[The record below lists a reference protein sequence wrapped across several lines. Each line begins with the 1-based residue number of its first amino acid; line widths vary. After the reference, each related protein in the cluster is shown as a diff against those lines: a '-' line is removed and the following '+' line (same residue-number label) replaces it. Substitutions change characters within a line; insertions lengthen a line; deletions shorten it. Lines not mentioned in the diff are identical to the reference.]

1 MKSSLSYIFDDEY
14 FVEDQKQE
22 YLKKQR
28 YMNPELFHKLRDH
41 EVEWS
46 FPVFFEF
53 LLYHVLF
60 YMIIGPFII
69 IPMYK

>member
-1 MKSSLSYIFDDEY
+1 
-14 FVEDQKQE
+14 
-22 YLKKQR
+22 
-28 YMNPELFHKLRDH
+28 MNPELFHKLRDH

-69 IPMYK
+69 IPMYN